1 MRLIIGLGNPG
12 RRYADSRHNLGFK
25 CVDHMARMWG
35 ISLRERR
42 SKAVLGQGDLGEVPV
57 VLAKPRTFMN
67 LSGEGVSY
75 LLTRFA
81 AKPEDLV
88 VIYDEMD
95 LPPGTIRIRPTGS
108 AAGHNGVQSIID
120 AIATQQFPRVRMGIG
135 TPPEGIDGIKYVL
148 APFSAEETIVVHDAV
163 GIAAEAVACMLQ
175 EGIDAAMNR
184 FNRGSASLQ
193 GAEKVLLNLLGSGD
207 CT

>member
-1 MRLIIGLGNPG
+1 MRLIVGLGNPG

-25 CVDHMARMWG
+25 CVDHMARMWD
-35 ISLRERR
+35 IELRERR
-42 SKAVLGQGDLGEVPV
+42 AKAVLGQGDLGDVPV

-81 AKPEDLV
+81 AKPEDLLV
-88 VIYDEMD
+88 VYDEMD
-95 LPPGTIRIRPTGS
+95 LPTGAIRIRPSGS

-120 AIATQQFPRVRMGIG
+120 SISTQQFPRVRVGIG
-135 TPPEGIDGIKYVL
+135 TPPEGVDGIKYVL
-148 APFSAEETIVVHDAV
+148 EPFSAEETAVVREAV
-163 GIAAEAVACMLQ
+163 AITAEAVACIVQ

-184 FNRGSASLQ
+184 FNRGPATLH
-193 GAEKVLLNLLGSGD
+193 GAE
-207 CT
+207 

>member
-1 MRLIIGLGNPG
+1 MRLIVGLGNPG

-25 CVDHMARMWG
+25 CVDHMARTWG

-148 APFSAEETIVVHDAV
+148 EPFSAEEGVVVREAV
-163 GIAAEAVACMLQ
+163 AIASEAVACMIQ
-175 EGIDAAMNR
+175 EGIDVAMNR
-184 FNRGSASLQ
+184 FNRGPASLQ
-193 GAEKVLLNLLGSGD
+193 GAE
-207 CT
+207 